1 MGIAKLL
8 KVTLITTKS
17 EVNEILRELS
27 YFEYFHPLQKE
38 SNPQDSLLASIN
50 LRALKLD
57 QELSDIIAQLNI
69 KRGSLMAEKNEVK
82 EKKRAK
88 DWEDFI
94 NNLELEA
101 QPIIRE
107 IKELLREKEELE
119 KERDELRTL
128 KDVLE
133 MISGFQ
139 VNLDILK
146 SFKYFKLTF
155 SITKKKNLEEIK
167 ATLAEL
173 PIFDIS
179 ISEEDVAFLIVASK
193 EEEDRVNKTL
203 RSFEIEDFSLPKALP
218 QNPQLAYKKVK
229 EDLDRIEGRIKDLEE
244 NLRTLKEKFEDKILI
259 LKEGAEVVREV
270 TDKVKRL
277 EGLRFFTKIEGY
289 IPEYKKRDLENLLS
303 HKALIFFS
311 SSEDKNLPTLFTN
324 KGLVRDF
331 QSITL
336 NQGPP
341 KYTEPDPTP
350 LISFFFPIFY
360 GIMFGDFGGGLILF
374 LLGLFM
380 LLKGSKFLKGWGSI
394 IATSGLVAMLVG
406 LIIGEAFGVPVS
418 SLLPFLKDYHPLL
431 ELIDREGGGKFAFN
445 VNTLMFFLKLTLII
459 GIVHLTLAYLLS
471 ILKGLREGSKY
482 ELFMDRI
489 PTLILYVSFI
499 IFGLTLFSDP
509 SYIMRPLEYLNSN
522 KSVPILNL
530 IVNIPVALAFKITLP
545 LIILCLIILFI
556 SKPLGVKLG
565 KIHEEESM
573 GMLIFMSFIELFEK
587 LIVFISNT
595 VSYTRLA
602 ILLFVH
608 AALTLAL
615 WLIIE
620 IPPFDLLS
628 LPIIIVGNVGII
640 ALEGLIVYIQDLRLH
655 LYEWFTKFY
664 EGSGKL
670 FTKIVPDLNRLEI
683 EWER

>member
-8 KVTLITTKS
+8 KVTLIVSKS

-27 YFEYFHPLQKE
+27 YFEYFHPLQKD

-69 KRGSLMAEKNEVK
+69 KRSSLIAEKNEVK

-94 NNLELEA
+94 NHLELEA
-101 QPIIRE
+101 QPIIKE
-107 IKELLREKEELE
+107 IKELLKEKEGLE
-119 KERDELRTL
+119 KEREELRTL
-128 KDVLE
+128 KGVLE
-133 MISGFQ
+133 LISGFQ
-139 VNLDILK
+139 VNLDTLK

-155 SITKKKNLEEIK
+155 AITKKKNLEEIK

-173 PIFDIS
+173 PIFDIP

-203 RSFEIEDFSLPKALP
+203 RSFEIEAFSLPKGLP
-218 QNPQLAYKKVK
+218 QNPHLAYEKVK
-229 EDLDRIEGRIKDLEE
+229 EDLERIEGRIKDLEE
-244 NLRTLKEKFEDKILI
+244 NLRVLKEKFEDKILI

-277 EGLRFFTKIEGY
+277 EGLKFFTKIEGY

-303 HKALIFFS
+303 NKALIFFS
-311 SSEDKNLPTLFTN
+311 KEDGNLPTLFTN

-406 LIIGEAFGVPVS
+406 LIIGEAFGVPIS
-418 SLLPFLKDYHPLL
+418 SFLKDYHPLL

-459 GIVHLTLAYLLS
+459 GILHLTLAYLLS
-471 ILKGLREGSKY
+471 ILKGLREGNKY
-482 ELFMDRI
+482 ELYMDKI

-530 IVNIPVALAFKITLP
+530 IVSIPVSLAFKVTLP
-545 LIILCLIILFI
+545 LIILCLVILFI

-620 IPPFDLLS
+620 IPPFNLLS
-628 LPIIIVGNVGII
+628 IPIIVVGNVGII